1 MELFQEI
8 GAKPF
13 LKWAG
18 GKTQLLDE
26 LARRLPV
33 KIKSTKKIERYIEP
47 FIGGGAMFFY
57 LKNNFQ
63 IKKSYLFDI
72 NEELVLSYKV
82 IKEHPSELIKLLL
95 NMRKNYLKRDS
106 EERKKYYYQKRD
118 KFNKQMKNFDYDK
131 YNYSWIVRAAHLIFL
146 NKTCFNG
153 LFRQNRK
160 GEFNVPHG
168 SYKNPS
174 ICDKEN
180 ILAVNTALENTEVMC
195 GDFETSRKYV
205 TKNSFIYLDPPY
217 RPLNGTANFTNY
229 SKDGFTEEDQK
240 RLAKYYKG
248 MVERGAYLILSN
260 SDPTNEKKE
269 DNFFDRLY
277 SSFHIDRVLAK
288 RIINC
293 DASKRGEIRELII
306 TN

>member
-1 MELFQEI
+1 MNSE
-8 GAKPF
+8 AKPF

-26 LARRLPV
+26 LILRLPESV
-33 KIKSTKKIERYIEP
+33 KSTNKIERYIEP

-57 LKNNFQ
+57 LKNNYQ

-72 NEELVLSYKV
+72 NKELVLAYNV
-82 IKEHPSELIKLLL
+82 IKEHPAELIKLLL
-95 NMRKNYLKRDS
+95 NMKQNYLKRDS
-106 EERKKYYYQKRD
+106 EKRRRYYYKKRD
-118 KFNKQMKNFDYDK
+118 EFNEQVINFDYEK
-131 YNYSWIVRAAHLIFL
+131 YNYSWIIRTAHLIFL

-180 ILAVNTALENTEVMC
+180 IFAVSKALENTEIIF
-195 GDFETSRKYV
+195 GDFEASRKYV
-205 TKNSFIYLDPPY
+205 NKKSFIYLDPPY
-217 RPLNGTANFTNY
+217 RPLNGTANFTSYN
-229 SKDGFTEEDQK
+229 KDGFTEEDQK
-240 RLAKYYKG
+240 RLAKYYKE
-248 MVERGAYLILSN
+248 MSKRKAQLMLSN

-269 DNFFDRLY
+269 DRFFDRLY